1 MSASIEEHSVDV
13 EGITTRY
20 FAAGAGPP
28 LLLLHGDAESAF
40 DWSWTLPALA
50 RTRRVYAP
58 DLPGFAGETAKPV
71 ADYSPAS
78 LERFAASFLD
88 TVGVGRAALVGNSL
102 GGLVALRLALA
113 EPARVGSLVLVAGSG
128 LGRAANLG
136 LSSLVIPGY
145 GDLSI
150 AWAGTKAGAAQRAR
164 SRARLL
170 FAHPG
175 HAPGA
180 WVSEQYRLARTP
192 GFLAAQLVALR
203 AVLDPFG
210 QREVLLDELSRLT
223 MPTLVMWGERDRIL
237 PVSQAR
243 AALARLPNGSL
254 EIIPDCG
261 HLPQVEWPDRFV
273 QALDGF
279 LETERPPV
287 QGSASAGKDTST

>member
-1 MSASIEEHSVDV
+1 MSISIEEHTVDV

-28 LLLLHGDAESAF
+28 LVLLHGDAESAF

-58 DLPGFAGETAKPV
+58 DLPGAGETANPV
-71 ADYSPAS
+71 ADYSPAF

-88 TVGVGRAALVGNSL
+88 TVGAGRAALVGNSL

-136 LSSLVIPGY
+136 LSSLAIPGY
-145 GDLSI
+145 GDLAI

-170 FAHPG
+170 FARPG

-192 GFLAAQLVALR
+192 GFLAAQLAALR
-203 AVLDPFG
+203 AALDPFG
-210 QREVLLDELSRLT
+210 QREVLLDELPRLT
-223 MPTLVMWGERDRIL
+223 MPTLVVWGERDRIL

-273 QALDGF
+273 RALDGF
-279 LETERPPV
+279 LGDGETARPRLRERR
-287 QGSASAGKDTST
+287 

>member
-1 MSASIEEHSVDV
+1 MSISIEEHTVDV

-28 LLLLHGDAESAF
+28 LVLLHGDAESAF

-58 DLPGFAGETAKPV
+58 DLPGAGETANPV
-71 ADYSPAS
+71 ADYSPAF

-88 TVGVGRAALVGNSL
+88 TVGAGRAALVGNSL

-136 LSSLVIPGY
+136 LSSLAIPGY
-145 GDLSI
+145 GDLAI

-170 FAHPG
+170 FARPG

-180 WVSEQYRLARTP
+180 WASEQYRLARTP
-192 GFLAAQLVALR
+192 GFLAAQLAALR
-203 AVLDPFG
+203 AALDPFG
-210 QREVLLDELSRLT
+210 QREVLLDELPRLT
-223 MPTLVMWGERDRIL
+223 MPTLVVWGERDRIL

-273 QALDGF
+273 RALDGF
-279 LETERPPV
+279 LGDGETARPRLRERR
-287 QGSASAGKDTST
+287 

>member
-1 MSASIEEHSVDV
+1 MSISIEEHTVDV
-13 EGITTRY
+13 GGITTRY

-28 LLLLHGDAESAF
+28 LVLLHGDAESAF

-58 DLPGFAGETAKPV
+58 DLPGAGETANPV
-71 ADYSPAS
+71 ADYSPAF

-88 TVGVGRAALVGNSL
+88 TVGAGRAALVGNSL
-102 GGLVALRLALA
+102 GGLIALRLALA

-136 LSSLVIPGY
+136 LSSLAIPGY
-145 GDLSI
+145 GDLAI

-170 FAHPG
+170 FARPG

-192 GFLAAQLVALR
+192 GFLAAQLAALR
-203 AVLDPFG
+203 AALDPFG
-210 QREVLLDELSRLT
+210 QREVLLDELPRLT
-223 MPTLVMWGERDRIL
+223 MPTLVVWGERDRIL

-273 QALDGF
+273 RALDGF
-279 LETERPPV
+279 LGDGETARPRLRERR
-287 QGSASAGKDTST
+287 